1 MGNIK
6 PVKKA
11 VGSIIPIIAM
21 SIAVCCEA
29 VTVDMSSPNDKQMT
43 INKVLSAYSN
53 SRLPRIGTSSI

>member
-11 VGSIIPIIAM
+11 VGNIIPIIAM

-29 VTVDMSSPNDKQMT
+29 VTVDMSSPNDKQMM
-43 INKVLSAYSN
+43 INKVLSA
-53 SRLPRIGTSSI
+53 

>member
-21 SIAVCCEA
+21 SITVYYET
-29 VTVDMSSPNDKQMT
+29 VIVDMSNPNDKQMM
-43 INKVLSAYSN
+43 INKVLSA
-53 SRLPRIGTSSI
+53 